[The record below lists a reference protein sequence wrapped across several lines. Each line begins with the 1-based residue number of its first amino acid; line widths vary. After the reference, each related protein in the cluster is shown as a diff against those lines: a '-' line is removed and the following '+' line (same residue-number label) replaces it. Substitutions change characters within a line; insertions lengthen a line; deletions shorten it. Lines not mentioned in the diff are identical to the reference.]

1 MTTTERN
8 RALSIVLAVCQ
19 SVAALAVIFAALVLG
34 VLVRVRHGAL
44 LEPGRALRGLAL
56 AAVVAV
62 PPLLTSSDALRM
74 TLGQIHAEVR
84 DGRLRTPPWQVL
96 PGALSLIA
104 IFVVMFSASGGH

>member
-19 SVAALAVIFAALVLG
+19 SVAALAVIFIPAAREGVGFAFFVATLVLAMAADFIG
-34 VLVRVRHGAL
+34 PNRH
-44 LEPGRALRGLAL
+44 
-56 AAVVAV
+56 
-62 PPLLTSSDALRM
+62 ALRM